1 MKDKASRNRCFFLW
15 EAFGMGRNR
24 SPNRDKAFEIYKE
37 HKGNISPKDLAEQ
50 LKEKIECIY
59 RWKTLDEWDY
69 KIHKKKGAPK
79 GNNRA
84 VGNRGGAAPKGN
96 KNARKTEKK
105 KSKGGQ
111 KGNLNG
117 MKNGLYCDFSK
128 RLPED
133 FIKKWF
139 PIGLK
144 KAYEDSVNMGI
155 SKLDKLGHSID
166 MLWSRIL
173 VSQKITQVKS
183 KNDMTKELKRE
194 KNQFGKNPSIEK
206 EYEIQFAWD
215 KENSSLDT
223 YSKAME
229 RLTNMIDKY
238 EKLLHANWD
247 LATEE
252 QKLRI
257 DKIKADLSKGN
268 KSDEPINIVISRK
281 HKES

>member
-1 MKDKASRNRCFFLW
+1 
-15 EAFGMGRNR
+15 MGRNR

-117 MKNGLYCDFSK
+117 MKNGMYCDLEK
-128 RLPED
+128 RLPSE

-139 PIGLK
+139 PIGFK
-144 KAYEDSVNMGI
+144 KAYEDSSAIGI

-166 MLWSRIL
+166 MLWAKIL
-173 VSQKITQVKS
+173 VSQKITEVKN
-183 KNDMTKELKRE
+183 KKDLTKELKRE
-194 KNQFGKNPSIEK
+194 KYSPGKFGDSTEE
-206 EYEIQFAWD
+206 EYELQFAWN
-215 KENSSLDT
+215 KENASLDT

-229 RLTNMIDKY
+229 RLANMIDRY

>member
-1 MKDKASRNRCFFLW
+1 MIKV
-15 EAFGMGRNR
+15 GRPR
-24 SPNRDKAFEIYKE
+24 SPNRDKAYEIYESNRGKISLNE
-37 HKGNISPKDLAEQ
+37 IADILNEKPSNIYSWKNKDNWDRKLKGNV
-50 LKEKIECIY
+50 
-59 RWKTLDEWDY
+59 
-69 KIHKKKGAPK
+69 GAPK
-79 GNNRA
+79 GN
-84 VGNRGGAAPKGN
+84 
-96 KNARKTEKK
+96 
-105 KSKGGQ
+105 
-111 KGNLNG
+111 LNG
-117 MKNGLYCDFSK
+117 LKNGMYCDLEK
-128 RLPED
+128 RLPSE

-166 MLWSRIL
+166 MLWARIL

>member
-1 MKDKASRNRCFFLW
+1 
-15 EAFGMGRNR
+15 MGRPR
-24 SPNRDKAFEIYKE
+24 SPNRDKAYEIYESNRGKISLNE
-37 HKGNISPKDLAEQ
+37 IADILNEKPSNIYSWKNKDNWDRKLKGNV
-50 LKEKIECIY
+50 
-59 RWKTLDEWDY
+59 
-69 KIHKKKGAPK
+69 GAPK
-79 GNNRA
+79 GN
-84 VGNRGGAAPKGN
+84 
-96 KNARKTEKK
+96 
-105 KSKGGQ
+105 
-111 KGNLNG
+111 LNG
-117 MKNGLYCDFSK
+117 LKNGMYCDLEK
-128 RLPED
+128 RLPSE

-166 MLWSRIL
+166 MLWARIL

>member
-1 MKDKASRNRCFFLW
+1 
-15 EAFGMGRNR
+15 MGRPR
-24 SPNRDKAFEIYKE
+24 SPNRDKAYEVYESNRGQIPLNDIADMLNEKTSNIYSWKNKDNWDRKL
-37 HKGNISPKDLAEQ
+37 KGDV
-50 LKEKIECIY
+50 
-59 RWKTLDEWDY
+59 
-69 KIHKKKGAPK
+69 GAPK
-79 GNNRA
+79 GN
-84 VGNRGGAAPKGN
+84 
-96 KNARKTEKK
+96 
-105 KSKGGQ
+105 
-111 KGNLNG
+111 LNG
-117 MKNGLYCDFSK
+117 LKNGMYCDPEK
-128 RLPED
+128 RLPSE

-139 PIGLK
+139 PIGFK
-144 KAYEDSVNMGI
+144 RAYEDSANMGI

-166 MLWSRIL
+166 MLWARIL
-173 VSQKITQVKS
+173 LSQKITQVKNKS
-183 KNDMTKELKRE
+183 DMTKELKRT
-194 KNQFGKNPSIEK
+194 KFSPGKFGDGREK
-206 EYEIQFAWD
+206 EYELQFAWD

-281 HKES
+281 LKE

>member
-1 MKDKASRNRCFFLW
+1 
-15 EAFGMGRNR
+15 MGRPR
-24 SPNRDKAFEIYKE
+24 SPNRDKAYEIYESNRGKISLNDIADMLNE
-37 HKGNISPKDLAEQ
+37 KTSNIYSWKNKDNWDRKLKGDV
-50 LKEKIECIY
+50 
-59 RWKTLDEWDY
+59 
-69 KIHKKKGAPK
+69 GAPK
-79 GNNRA
+79 GN
-84 VGNRGGAAPKGN
+84 
-96 KNARKTEKK
+96 
-105 KSKGGQ
+105 
-111 KGNLNG
+111 LNG
-117 MKNGLYCDFSK
+117 LKNGMYCDPEK
-128 RLPED
+128 RLPSE

-139 PIGLK
+139 PIGFK
-144 KAYEDSVNMGI
+144 KAYEDSTNMGI

-166 MLWSRIL
+166 MLWARIL
-173 VSQKITQVKS
+173 VSQKITQVKNKS
-183 KNDMTKELKRE
+183 DMTKELKRE
-194 KNQFGKNPSIEK
+194 KNQYGKNPSIEK

-268 KSDEPINIVISRK
+268 KSDEPINIIISRK
-281 HKES
+281 SKE

>member
-1 MKDKASRNRCFFLW
+1 
-15 EAFGMGRNR
+15 MGRNR

-96 KNARKTEKK
+96 KNARKTDKK

>member
-1 MKDKASRNRCFFLW
+1 
-15 EAFGMGRNR
+15 MGRSR
-24 SPNRDKAFEIYKE
+24 SPNRDKAYEIYEMHRGKISINE
-37 HKGNISPKDLAEQ
+37 IANMLNEKTSNIYSWKNKDNWDRKLKGNV
-50 LKEKIECIY
+50 
-59 RWKTLDEWDY
+59 
-69 KIHKKKGAPK
+69 GAPK
-79 GNNRA
+79 GN
-84 VGNRGGAAPKGN
+84 
-96 KNARKTEKK
+96 
-105 KSKGGQ
+105 
-111 KGNLNG
+111 LNG
-117 MKNGLYCDFSK
+117 LKHGMYCDPEK
-128 RLPED
+128 RLPEE

-139 PIGLK
+139 PIGFK

-183 KNDMTKELKRE
+183 KNDMTKELKRK
-194 KNQFGKNPSIEK
+194 KNQFGKNPSNEK

-215 KENSSLDT
+215 KENSNLDT

-252 QKLRI
+252 QKTRI
-257 DKIKADLSKGN
+257 EKLKLEVSKASGN
-268 KSDEPINIVISRK
+268 EWDVEDTEELEDEIYGD
-281 HKES
+281 

>member
-1 MKDKASRNRCFFLW
+1 
-15 EAFGMGRNR
+15 MGRSR
-24 SPNRDKAFEIYKE
+24 SPNRDKAYEIYEMHRGKISLNE
-37 HKGNISPKDLAEQ
+37 IADMLNEKTSNIYSWKNKDNWDRKLKGNV
-50 LKEKIECIY
+50 
-59 RWKTLDEWDY
+59 
-69 KIHKKKGAPK
+69 GAPK
-79 GNNRA
+79 GN
-84 VGNRGGAAPKGN
+84 
-96 KNARKTEKK
+96 
-105 KSKGGQ
+105 
-111 KGNLNG
+111 LNG
-117 MKNGLYCDFSK
+117 LKHGMYCDPEK
-128 RLPED
+128 RLPGE

-166 MLWSRIL
+166 MLWARIL
-173 VSQKITQVKS
+173 VSQKITQVKN

-194 KNQFGKNPSIEK
+194 KNQFGKNPSTEK

-238 EKLLHANWD
+238 EKLLHANWE

-252 QKLRI
+252 QKTRI
-257 DKIKADLSKGN
+257 EKLKLEVSKASGN
-268 KSDEPINIVISRK
+268 EWDVEDTEELEEEIYGD
-281 HKES
+281 

>member
-1 MKDKASRNRCFFLW
+1 
-15 EAFGMGRNR
+15 MGRSR
-24 SPNRDKAFEIYKE
+24 SPNRDKAYEIYEMHRGKISINE
-37 HKGNISPKDLAEQ
+37 IANMLNEKTSNIYSWKNKDNWDRKLKGNV
-50 LKEKIECIY
+50 
-59 RWKTLDEWDY
+59 
-69 KIHKKKGAPK
+69 GAPK
-79 GNNRA
+79 GN
-84 VGNRGGAAPKGN
+84 
-96 KNARKTEKK
+96 
-105 KSKGGQ
+105 
-111 KGNLNG
+111 LNG
-117 MKNGLYCDFSK
+117 LKHGMYCDPEK
-128 RLPED
+128 RLPEE

-139 PIGLK
+139 PIGFK

-166 MLWSRIL
+166 MLWARIL

-252 QKLRI
+252 QKTRI
-257 DKIKADLSKGN
+257 EKLKLEVSKASGN
-268 KSDEPINIVISRK
+268 EWDVEDTEELEDEIYGD
-281 HKES
+281 

>member
-1 MKDKASRNRCFFLW
+1 
-15 EAFGMGRNR
+15 MGRPR
-24 SPNRDKAFEIYKE
+24 SPNRDKAYEIYESNRGKISLNE
-37 HKGNISPKDLAEQ
+37 IADILNEKPSNIYSWKNKDNWDRKLKGNV
-50 LKEKIECIY
+50 
-59 RWKTLDEWDY
+59 
-69 KIHKKKGAPK
+69 GAPK
-79 GNNRA
+79 GN
-84 VGNRGGAAPKGN
+84 
-96 KNARKTEKK
+96 
-105 KSKGGQ
+105 
-111 KGNLNG
+111 LNG
-117 MKNGLYCDFSK
+117 LKNGMYCDLEK
-128 RLPED
+128 RLPSE

-166 MLWSRIL
+166 MLWARIL

-281 HKES
+281 YKES

>member
-1 MKDKASRNRCFFLW
+1 
-15 EAFGMGRNR
+15 MGRPR
-24 SPNRDKAFEIYKE
+24 SPNRDKAYEIYESNRGKISLNDIADMLNE
-37 HKGNISPKDLAEQ
+37 KTSNIYSWKNKDNWDRKLKGDV
-50 LKEKIECIY
+50 
-59 RWKTLDEWDY
+59 
-69 KIHKKKGAPK
+69 GAPK
-79 GNNRA
+79 GN
-84 VGNRGGAAPKGN
+84 
-96 KNARKTEKK
+96 
-105 KSKGGQ
+105 
-111 KGNLNG
+111 LNG
-117 MKNGLYCDFSK
+117 LKNGMYCDPEK
-128 RLPED
+128 RLPSE

-139 PIGLK
+139 PIGFK
-144 KAYEDSVNMGI
+144 KAYEDSANMGI

-166 MLWSRIL
+166 MLWARIL
-173 VSQKITQVKS
+173 VSQKITQVKNKS
-183 KNDMTKELKRE
+183 DMTKELKRS
-194 KNQFGKNPSIEK
+194 KIGNGVEK
-206 EYEIQFAWD
+206 EYELQFAWD

-281 HKES
+281 LKE